1 MTTFPLYL
9 VGVMLTGIAPIDA
22 LAHSY
27 GPPPRVTGAPGDNS
41 RACTICHAGSALNS
55 GSGSVKILLQSGSV
69 YVPGVKQRIAVQ
81 VSDPVQQRWGFELTA
96 RLNND
101 LESAQAGDFT
111 PVDNFTQVICE
122 DNGPRPCATA
132 VTFITHT
139 SAGTRNGTKG
149 GATFQFD
156 WTPPATNAGPVT
168 LFVAGNAA
176 NGNGANTGDLIYT
189 SSVQLSAATPSAPAV
204 AAGNIVSAA
213 IGAAAPVTANSWM
226 TIYGTNLSV
235 TTRGWTDADFVNGG
249 IPFSLDGVSVILNQ
263 FGLPRLAYVG
273 YVSPT
278 QVNFLLPGD
287 LTVTATTVQVRNP
300 AGMSTAMPISVQANA
315 PQLFSLDGK
324 SVLGTHAGGILLA
337 KANPAA
343 PGETVVVYGT
353 GLGVTSP
360 ALIPGVV
367 PADAVS
373 LATLPAVTIGGS
385 AATVTFAGVVPGAA
399 GVYQINV
406 QVPSSA
412 PNGDLPLI
420 VQVGSSSSASTLL
433 TVQK

>member
-1 MTTFPLYL
+1 M
-9 VGVMLTGIAPIDA
+9 
-22 LAHSY
+22 
-27 GPPPRVTGAPGDNS
+27 
-41 RACTICHAGSALNS
+41 
-55 GSGSVKILLQSGSV
+55 
-69 YVPGVKQRIAVQ
+69 
-81 VSDPVQQRWGFELTA
+81 
-96 RLNND
+96 
-101 LESAQAGDFT
+101 
-111 PVDNFTQVICE
+111 
-122 DNGPRPCATA
+122 
-132 VTFITHT
+132 
-139 SAGTRNGTKG
+139 
-149 GATFQFD
+149 
-156 WTPPATNAGPVT
+156 
-168 LFVAGNAA
+168 
-176 NGNGANTGDLIYT
+176 
-189 SSVQLSAATPSAPAV
+189 
-204 AAGNIVSAA
+204 SAA

-278 QVNFLLPGD
+278 QVNFLLPSD

-343 PGETVVVYGT
+343 PGETIVVYGT